1 MSAGWGAAVEMA
13 HGKRCP
19 AAINIIKFKE
29 NVYGLVYSIYI
40 KMCVNKLRKQLFFL
54 CKARNVVLLTIGCCC
69 CFVISFF
76 FFLPLRL
83 ASTYDRRLKIRQVNV
98 ENTTQLNSPSE
109 VEKDFRDFLD
119 EERTEAWEII
129 ENSLFS
135 TRTDENDVKIRY
147 LACMIFVVS
156 NCAYNVKNNANCFS
170 LLNLLHLSNTP
181 AYERPIQ

>member
-1 MSAGWGAAVEMA
+1 MV

-29 NVYGLVYSIYI
+29 NVYGLVHSIYI
-40 KMCVNKLRKQLFFL
+40 KMWVNKLRKQLFFL
-54 CKARNVVLLTIGCCC
+54 CKARNVGLLTIGYCC
-69 CFVISFF
+69 CFCYFF

-83 ASTYDRRLKIRQVNV
+83 ASTYERRLKIRQVNV

-109 VEKDFRDFLD
+109 VEKDFRDFFD
-119 EERTEAWEII
+119 EERTEAWGII

-135 TRTDENDVKIRY
+135 THTDENDVKIRY

-156 NCAYNVKNNANCFS
+156 TCAYNVKNNANCFS
-170 LLNLLHLSNTP
+170 FLNLLHLSNTP